1 MQQLILFNE
10 RRMST
15 TAAEIAP
22 IQTNELTPGHVKM
35 SSRSRASRKS
45 QEPRWHSFIGTG
57 FFVVVIGFNLILAA
71 MVMFGGN
78 KKHASPEDIAKSVH
92 AARIKQPM
100 FDGTFCHYTLYDS
113 ESAKMLDDRVAP
125 CKEGP
130 LHK

>member
-1 MQQLILFNE
+1 
-10 RRMST
+10 MS

-22 IQTNELTPGHVKM
+22 EHTNELAPGHTKM
-35 SSRSRASRKS
+35 SGRSRASRKKK
-45 QEPRWHSFIGTG
+45 QETSWHRFLGTG
-57 FFVVVIGFNLILAA
+57 FFVVVIAFNLILAA

-78 KKHASPEDIAKSVH
+78 KKHATPEDIAKSVH
-92 AARIKQPM
+92 AARIKRPM